1 MVRKFFGRPQKHGA
15 RAMPEPETRGSGGEA
30 VDLLITGVTIVT
42 MNARGDV
49 LDDAALAI
57 GDGKILAIGPADRL
71 ANLADTAGQVLDGAG
86 RLVIPGLVNAHCHGG
101 DSLFRGL
108 VEDLPLEP
116 WLEKL
121 WIAESAILN
130 PHTVELGSTLAYAE
144 AALQGVTSL
153 VDMFWYPDRLVAA
166 AEALGIR
173 VATGGIFFDPPG
185 IDGLNADKRLDK
197 ARAFFADHI
206 DHAHLIPAI
215 SVHGAYTVGPDNL
228 AQARDL
234 QGETGALL
242 TIHAAETQAEQ
253 ATIREAY
260 GTSVIRHLD
269 RTGLLNTRSLLAHC
283 VHVDAEEIDILAR
296 TGARV
301 AHCPASNLKLGS
313 GIAPVPAMAKAGVT
327 LALGTDGAV
336 SGNDIDMWKAIRLAA
351 TLHNGAAQSAT
362 AMTGAEA
369 LAMATIGG
377 ARALGL
383 EDEIGSLEVGKRAD
397 LAIIDPYKPHLQPL
411 FDPVTTLAYGVSM
424 GDVTDVFCAGRQ
436 IVRDGQLCTVD
447 LNTILAE
454 VSALAPQI
462 RASLE
467 G

>member
-1 MVRKFFGRPQKHGA
+1 MLRKIFGRPHKDQS
-15 RAMPEPETRGSGGEA
+15 ETMSGPQAQGSEGTGP
-30 VDLLITGVTIVT
+30 DLLITGVTIVT
-42 MNARGDV
+42 MNANGEV
-49 LDDAALAI
+49 LSNAALAI
-57 GDGKILAIGPADRL
+57 SDGKILAIGPAETL
-71 ANLADTAGQVLDGAG
+71 ASLAETANRVLDGAG

-108 VEDLPLEP
+108 VEDLPLKP

-121 WIAESAILN
+121 WIAESAVLN
-130 PHTVELGSTLAYAE
+130 PHTVELGSKLAYAE

-153 VDMFWYPDRLVAA
+153 VDMFWYPDQLVAA
-166 AEALGIR
+166 AAALGIR

-185 IDGLNADKRLDK
+185 IDGLSADKRLGK
-197 ARAFFADHI
+197 AREFFADHA
-206 DHAHLIPAI
+206 DHTHLIPAI
-215 SVHGAYTVGPDNL
+215 SVHGAYTVCPDHL
-228 AQARDL
+228 AQSRDL
-234 QGETGALL
+234 QAETGALL
-242 TIHAAETQAEQ
+242 TIHAAETKAEQ
-253 ATIREAY
+253 ESIREAY

-269 RTGLLNTRSLLAHC
+269 KTGLLNNRTLLAHC
-283 VHVDAEEIDILAR
+283 VHVDAGEIDILAQ

-313 GIAPVPAMAKAGVT
+313 GIAPVPAMAKAGIN

-336 SGNDIDMWKAIRLAA
+336 SGNDIDIWKAIRLAA
-351 TLHNGAAQSAT
+351 TLHNGAGQSAT
-362 AMTGAEA
+362 AMSGAEA

-424 GDVTDVFCAGRQ
+424 GDVTDVFSAGRQ
-436 IVRDGQLCTVD
+436 IVSHGQLCTID
-447 LNTILAE
+447 LMEILAE

-462 RASLE
+462 RASLD